1 MTTLS
6 ATSPADSPFEMQCRE
21 AVSELQASLIHLYDS
36 CGLDPGAPQEAA
48 RRFGLN
54 KTLTWTLARLV
65 QAGDPLAAAS
75 LVPGRGSIARVVAA
89 AELHGASDAAAARV
103 REAADR
109 FETMANHHV
118 GDRSELELALDSMGV
133 GANEALDLSRR
144 LAFRGNSGIH
154 GVQARTRLLCAIVLP
169 GARPDRIDLAMISGY
184 VGFRRLRPTSLW
196 PLFKVRSWGDPQE
209 PVATTHWQP
218 IAGADPN
225 GILPEFRRGYAA
237 ELVETA
243 LPGGHEYVLQ
253 PGPVGNDGAFDL
265 FRGEV
270 LRNGANRYA
279 SDDAD
284 ERTGELGA
292 NITTPVEHLLFD
304 LVAHESLA
312 FALEAETLVFSRI
325 FDQGHATGSGIA
337 ERLPI
342 TQTPTPLSGRPPAV
356 ATPLVPGYAE
366 MFAAVVPR
374 LGLDPAECR
383 GIRVEMR
390 YPPLGSTV
398 SMRFDLPDRS

>member
-1 MTTLS
+1 MTTL
-6 ATSPADSPFEMQCRE
+6 PAISDPGSPFEAQCRE
-21 AVSELQASLIHLYDS
+21 AVSERQASLIQLYDS
-36 CGLDPGAPQEAA
+36 CGVDPGTPQDVA

-65 QAGDPLAAAS
+65 NAEDPLAAAS
-75 LVPGRGSIARVVAA
+75 LVPGRGSIARVVTA
-89 AELHGASDAAAARV
+89 AERLGASGVAAARV
-103 REAADR
+103 REAAER

-133 GANEALDLSRR
+133 GASEALELSRR

-154 GVQARTRLLCAIVLP
+154 GVQARTRLLCAVVMP
-169 GARPDRIDLAMISGY
+169 GDREDRIDLAMISGY
-184 VGFRRLRPTSLW
+184 VGFRRLRRDSLW
-196 PLFKVRSWGDPQE
+196 PLFKVRSWGDPKE
-209 PVATTHWQP
+209 PVSTTHWQP
-218 IAGADPN
+218 VDGADPN

-237 ELVETA
+237 DLVETA

-253 PGPVGNDGAFDL
+253 PGPVGNEGAFNL
-265 FRGEV
+265 FRGEL

-279 SDDAD
+279 SAGAD

-304 LVAHESLA
+304 LVVHESVA
-312 FALEAETLVFSRI
+312 FALEAEALVFSRI

-342 TQTPTPLSGRPPAV
+342 NQRPAMLSGRPPAL
-356 ATPLVPGYAE
+356 ATPLVPGYSE
-366 MFAAVVPR
+366 MFQSVASR
-374 LGLDPAECR
+374 LELDPTECR
-383 GIRVEMR
+383 AVRVEMR

-398 SMRFDLPDRS
+398 SMRFELPTRP